1 MSVAGVAVRLTATE
15 YELLRVLSHS
25 EGRVTTYESLQRQ
38 VWGGRPN
45 SDTELVRT
53 FIKKV
58 RKKLG
63 DDPKRPA
70 YIVNERGIGYP

>member
-1 MSVAGVAVRLTATE
+1 M
-15 YELLRVLSHS
+15 
-25 EGRVTTYESLQRQ
+25 
-38 VWGGRPN
+38 WGGRPN
-45 SDTELVRT
+45 GDTELVRT

-70 YIVNERGIGYP
+70 YIVNERGIGYRMARPDA